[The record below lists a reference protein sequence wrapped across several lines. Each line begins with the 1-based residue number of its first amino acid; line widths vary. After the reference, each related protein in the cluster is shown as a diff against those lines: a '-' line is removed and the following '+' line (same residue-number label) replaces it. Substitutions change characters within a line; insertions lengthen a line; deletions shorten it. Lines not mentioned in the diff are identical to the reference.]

1 MEKTVG
7 MPALALIRSGGLLFV
22 RAANEGRSVV
32 EQYPKEKV
40 TEDFEILA
48 QKLVG
53 TEYQAT
59 DKAPAA
65 KPAFRI
71 FNRTKEPARA

>member
-1 MEKTVG
+1 
-7 MPALALIRSGGLLFV
+7 
-22 RAANEGRSVV
+22 
-32 EQYPKEKV
+32 V

-59 DKAPAA
+59 EKGPAA

-71 FNRTKEPARA
+71 FNRSKEPARV